1 MGANAQ
7 IAVPAFTA
15 GQVLTATQQTQI
27 NTGIPV
33 FATTTTRDAAFGGT
47 GEKVLAEGQYAYI
60 ESNNATQYYDGSSWQ
75 TVGVTPGLVPITPT
89 SISVGSGTATSAGN
103 GEVTFTGVGTN
114 LSLNGVF
121 SATYTNYLI
130 LLSEQTASGS
140 ANFQCRLRSGTT
152 DNTNAVYDLAAVNC
166 TQAGTVN
173 GLGQNGLTQWG
184 FDQNTY
190 TYQNFNLTLF
200 QPFVTGF
207 TNYTNLITENNGTT
221 AFYSVLSTGQHQENY
236 SANGISFLVN
246 GGGTSTGKVSVY
258 GYTI

>member
-1 MGANAQ
+1 MGANATTF
-7 IAVPAFTA
+7 VPTYVASE
-15 GQVLTATQQTQI
+15 VLTAADLNVT
-27 NTGIPV
+27 NSGIPV
-33 FATTTTRDAAFGGT
+33 FATTITRDAAFGGT

-130 LLSEQTASGS
+130 LLSEITASGS

-152 DNTNAVYDLAAVNC
+152 DNTNANYDLAFSVVNQSGSL
-166 TQAGTVN
+166 TASAANAG
-173 GLGQNGLTQWG
+173 TQWG
-184 FDQNTY
+184 FDTNTY
-190 TYQNFNLTLF
+190 TYQYFSLQLF
-200 QPFVTGF
+200 SPFVTGF
-207 TNYTNLITENNGTT
+207 TGMMNQITENNGTT
-221 AFYSVLSTGQHQENY
+221 AFYTVISNGQHQENY
-236 SANGISFLVN
+236 SADGITFVVN
-246 GGGTSTGKVSVY
+246 GGGTSSGKVTVY